1 MRRFIRNYS
10 LSLVLAA
17 LVLGAWALQ
26 TVLGWYEFIA
36 EQTKHGQVAQWF
48 GAEGYIWNWG
58 RATFENW
65 QSEFLQLLTFVVL
78 TSVLIHKGSHESKDS
93 DERLQAAVDRIERRL
108 AAMQR
113 TDAGAAVGQVNDAA
127 EVGSVPA
134 NGYRRHHR
142 VH

>member
-1 MRRFIRNYS
+1 MRRFVRNYS

-17 LVLGAWALQ
+17 LFLGAWVLQ
-26 TVLGWYEFIA
+26 TALGWYEFKA
-36 EQTKHGQVAQWF
+36 EQTGHGQAAHWF

-78 TSVLIHKGSHESKDS
+78 TSALIHKGSHESKDS

-108 AAMQR
+108 AALQR
-113 TDAGAAVGQVNDAA
+113 AVAGETEGQVNDAA
-127 EVGSVPA
+127 VVGPTPT
-134 NGYRRHHR
+134 NGYRRHLR
-142 VH
+142 VN